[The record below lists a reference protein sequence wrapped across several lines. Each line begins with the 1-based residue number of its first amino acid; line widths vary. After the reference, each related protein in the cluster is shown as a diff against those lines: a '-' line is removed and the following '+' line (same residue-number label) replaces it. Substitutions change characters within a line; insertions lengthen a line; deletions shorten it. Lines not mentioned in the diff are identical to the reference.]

1 MGFTKR
7 RACSKSKISPENFS
21 EIKEQFL
28 IDVEAVVD
36 FEEVPPS
43 LVINWDHEAM
53 KIVPSSQWTME
64 KSSWS
69 IKVQQRNVYW
79 SVLIFH
85 LAGISPSLPNTGLMK
100 AQQFQNVIVPYLKK
114 ERKALK
120 LNDGHCALTLFD
132 VFKGHCTA

>member
-43 LVINWDHEAM
+43 LVIN
-53 KIVPSSQWTME
+53 
-64 KSSWS
+64 
-69 IKVQQRNVYW
+69 
-79 SVLIFH
+79 
-85 LAGISPSLPNTGLMK
+85 
-100 AQQFQNVIVPYLKK
+100 
-114 ERKALK
+114 
-120 LNDGHCALTLFD
+120 
-132 VFKGHCTA
+132 